1 MTFQN
6 LLLKNLNAE
15 QTFKNKQNQDNK
27 ELKETIGNLQSEN
40 CELLEWINE
49 EAEVGNIK
57 TMRDEDTMLNLKEI
71 KAVLQEQVKQLRK
84 KIVKLAT
91 KTQKFKNEVDRLK

>member
-40 CELLEWINE
+40 CELLERINE

-57 TMRDEDTMLNLKEI
+57 TIRDEDTMLNLKEI